1 MKTLLLIIALCVSLN
16 ASEYNKA
23 LENRVI
29 RALKQCYKANPD
41 IYDKVIMIEYYIKR
55 YAKNPNLTTK
65 NRLEELG
72 FELGMDVVLYCDSY
86 ENGAIVD
93 YFDSMDEDDMIGAV
107 KFGMLILFATRQ
119 M

>member
-1 MKTLLLIIALCVSLN
+1 MKKLLLIIALCVSLN
-16 ASEYNKA
+16 AGEYNKA

-41 IYDKVIMIEYYIKR
+41 IYDKVIMFEHYMKR
-55 YAKNPNLTTK
+55 YARNPSSAKNK
-65 NRLEELG
+65 LEDLG
-72 FELGMDVVLYCDSY
+72 FELGMEIMLYCDSY

-93 YFDSMDEDDMIGAV
+93 YFEIFDEDNMMDAV
-107 KFGMLILFATRQ
+107 RLVMLILFTARQ